1 LFGIDFIT
9 LMLVVISGFITLAYY
24 QRSWRAICY
33 AALLLTAPLLL
44 QWVQWTTID
53 NRRQVSVA
61 LIQGN
66 TDQALKWSRTHLEQ
80 IIKTY
85 VSLANAHLGQ
95 QQIVILPEAA
105 IPDIELNQQ
114 PLLTYLDSL
123 SRDKNSA
130 LVMGIMNYE
139 PVKRA

>member
-1 LFGIDFIT
+1 AGALIVLLAAYLALYPALFGYLWRKFFQRYSALIQLTLFAPALWLITESLRGVIFGGFPWLLAGYTQINGPLKNLAPLFGIDFIT

-61 LIQGN
+61 LI
-66 TDQALKWSRTHLEQ
+66 
-80 IIKTY
+80 
-85 VSLANAHLGQ
+85 
-95 QQIVILPEAA
+95 
-105 IPDIELNQQ
+105 
-114 PLLTYLDSL
+114 
-123 SRDKNSA
+123 
-130 LVMGIMNYE
+130 
-139 PVKRA
+139 